1 MDWSLSSFTSKTMSM
16 VSMETVA
23 TVQHLVAAM
32 IFTSLMVQVPTPTR
46 TLIWV
51 TTTCKYQATNMERVT
66 LKACSLEATISNPT
80 RWKCFIRLIKTNV
93 VAKFSSANVY
103 SFEISNQ

>member
-1 MDWSLSSFTSKTMSM
+1 ML
-16 VSMETVA
+16 SMETVA
-23 TVQHLVAAM
+23 TVQHLVPAM
-32 IFTSLMVQVPTPTR
+32 IFTSLIVPVPTPTR

-51 TTTCKYQATNMERVT
+51 ATTCKYRATSMKQVT
-66 LKACSLEATISNPT
+66 LKACSLEATISSPT

-103 SFEISNQ
+103 SFEIRNQ

>member
-1 MDWSLSSFTSKTMSM
+1 M

-32 IFTSLMVQVPTPTR
+32 IFTSLMVPVPTPTR

-51 TTTCKYQATNMERVT
+51 TTTCKYRATNMEQVT

-80 RWKCFIRLIKTNV
+80 SWKFFIRLTK
-93 VAKFSSANVY
+93 ANVR
-103 SFEISNQ
+103 

>member
-1 MDWSLSSFTSKTMSM
+1 
-16 VSMETVA
+16 METVA
-23 TVQHLVAAM
+23 TVQHLVAVM
-32 IFTSLMVQVPTPTR
+32 IFTSLMVPVPTPTR

-51 TTTCKYQATNMERVT
+51 TTTCKYRATNMEQVT
-66 LKACSLEATISNPT
+66 LKACSLEATISSPT
-80 RWKCFIRLIKTNV
+80 RWKCFIRLIKSNV